1 MFLTTSAPVFY
12 RFCSTGG
19 AALCPAGGARPPP
32 AGLLGRPARNF
43 VQMALTLPQKVC
55 YNMARGAAPHHVRGW
70 RNRQT
75 RTFEGR
81 VVIPCEFKSRS
92 SHQLIAGSMLPA
104 MSFFFLCQSA
114 ARALRPPLAAG
125 RVLCYPVRGLVRPF
139 VPPCGHAAPGRCFF
153 AAARRKGRCGAQRGN
168 ICGKTGKRPW
178 ARRHWQAGA
187 AHCRAQHA
195 GAVCQ
200 RAVQHCRPH
209 VHRQHPRGGRRCP
222 CGRGRVRPGGYHGG
236 QRGLSDWRGRRAA
249 DEH

>member
-12 RFCSTGG
+12 RFCSTG
-19 AALCPAGGARPPP
+19 ARPCARRAGRTRRRP
-32 AGLLGRPARNF
+32 AFWRPARNF
-43 VQMALTLPQKVC
+43 GQMALTLPQKVC

-81 VVIPCEFKSRS
+81 VVIPCEFKSRP

-139 VPPCGHAAPGRCFF
+139 VPPCGHAARGALFF
-153 AAARRKGRCGAQRGN
+153 FC
-168 ICGKTGKRPW
+168 
-178 ARRHWQAGA
+178 
-187 AHCRAQHA
+187 
-195 GAVCQ
+195 
-200 RAVQHCRPH
+200 
-209 VHRQHPRGGRRCP
+209 
-222 CGRGRVRPGGYHGG
+222 
-236 QRGLSDWRGRRAA
+236 RRAKKRA
-249 DEH
+249 LRRTEGEHLWQNRKTTLGATPLASWCCALPCPACWRSLSACCTAL